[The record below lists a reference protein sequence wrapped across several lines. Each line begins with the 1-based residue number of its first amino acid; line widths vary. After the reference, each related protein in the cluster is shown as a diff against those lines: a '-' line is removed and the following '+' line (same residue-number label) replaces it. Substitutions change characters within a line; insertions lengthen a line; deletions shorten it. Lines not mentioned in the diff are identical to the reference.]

1 MIECLKDFYALD
13 NIFNTSNNT
22 NYKFKNL
29 IGLNN
34 YECIHPVKQRKVYEI
49 ANLLLKDNVGK
60 YITDII
66 VFGSA
71 TTLFCSSFSDI
82 DIIVLGDFS
91 EFYPTV
97 DLHEF
102 GEIDL
107 FGYNKK
113 LFLSDME
120 NNNFY
125 RNAWLK
131 GVKVYEQLS
140 SSC

>member
-22 NYKFKNL
+22 NYKFENL
-29 IGLNN
+29 VGFNN

-60 YITDII
+60 HIT
-66 VFGSA
+66 
-71 TTLFCSSFSDI
+71 DI

-107 FGYNKK
+107 SGYNKK

-125 RNAWLK
+125 KNAWVK
-131 GVKVYEQLS
+131 GVRVYEQLS
-140 SSC
+140 ASC